1 MKKVLLI
8 GMMLA
13 FVISCLGCTV
23 EYINPPD
30 NNGGNPSTPE
40 WVGYTFHY
48 YSDTDSTLNL
58 FVEWIKSGGTIEVK
72 GKNYSEYSYNRPFLD
87 WVKGQE
93 EIAIPVIRNEAYRL
107 HAVTLTASG
116 SDGYHDGYRM
126 VFSAQEAEKVP
137 ENGRMAGIFFKPLS
151 EAEKEQSLED
161 IVKNFLKDIPDLE
174 LKRGELDSPWG
185 EYWISNSTRIYF
197 IKSNCLIH
205 MGLYAGVDKN
215 APWVQEYFSYFD
227 FETVPLK

>member
-1 MKKVLLI
+1 MD
-8 GMMLA
+8 A
-13 FVISCLGCTV
+13 SRDPSA
-23 EYINPPD
+23 PP
-30 NNGGNPSTPE
+30 
-40 WVGYTFHY
+40 WVGNTFNY
-48 YSDTDSTLNL
+48 YGDTDSTLNL
-58 FVEWIKSGGTIEVK
+58 FVEWIKSGGTKVVN
-72 GKNYSEYSYNRPFLD
+72 GLNYSEYSYNYPFLD
-87 WVKGQE
+87 WVKEQE
-93 EIAIPVIRNEAYRL
+93 EIVIPVIKNEAYRL
-107 HAVTLTASG
+107 HVVTLTDSRA
-116 SDGYHDGYRM
+116 DGYHDGYRM
-126 VFSAQEAEKVP
+126 VFWAPEAEKVP
-137 ENGRMAGIFFKPLS
+137 ENARSAVIFFNPLS
-151 EAEKEQSLED
+151 EDEDKQSLED